1 MKMADQKIRVIIFED
16 NKHLRESLHLL
27 ISSSVQFECIA
38 AFADTRNILPN
49 ITRLMP
55 DIVIMDIEMPGMNG
69 IDATHLVKQKFPEL
83 PILILTVFND
93 SERIFQSLKAGGNG
107 YLLKNSSPDEILN
120 AMIEVYHGGTA
131 LSPAVARKLVQFFQS
146 GAVEAQNDYHLT
158 PKEKEL
164 LHFLVDGKSYKMI
177 ADAMQVSL
185 ETVKSH
191 VKNVYR
197 KLHVSSNSEA
207 VAKAIKQRIVE

>member
-1 MKMADQKIRVIIFED
+1 MADKKIKVVIFED
-16 NKHLRESLHLL
+16 NRHLRESLHLL
-27 ISSSVQFECIA
+27 VSSSAEFECIG
-38 AFADTRNILPN
+38 AFPDTRNISAHIN
-49 ITRLMP
+49 KLMP
-55 DIVIMDIEMPGMNG
+55 DIILMDIEMPVMNG
-69 IDATHLVKQKFPEL
+69 IDATHLIKQKFPDL

-120 AMIEVYHGGTA
+120 GMMEVYHGGSA
-131 LSPAVARKLVQFFQS
+131 LSPAVARKVVQFFQA
-146 GAVEAQNDYHLT
+146 GLPAEQHDYHLT

-164 LHFLVDGKSYKMI
+164 LQLLVDGKSYKMI
-177 ADAMQVSL
+177 ADAMLVSL

-191 VKNVYR
+191 IKNVYR

>member
-1 MKMADQKIRVIIFED
+1 ADQKIRVIIFED

-49 ITRLMP
+49 ITKLMP
-55 DIVIMDIEMPGMNG
+55 EIVIMDIEMPGMNG

-120 AMIEVYHGGTA
+120 AMMEVYHGGTA

>member
-1 MKMADQKIRVIIFED
+1 MKMADKKISVIIFED

-27 ISSSVQFECIA
+27 ISSSAQFECIA

-49 ITRLMP
+49 ISKLMP

-69 IDATHLVKQKFPEL
+69 IDATRLVKQKFPEL

-120 AMIEVYHGGTA
+120 AMMEVYHGGSA
-131 LSPAVARKLVQFFQS
+131 LSPAVARKLVQFFQA
-146 GAVEAQNDYHLT
+146 GAVEAPNDYHLT